1 MNLNDAIGAHAQWKT
16 KLRMA
21 ISRKEQMDAA
31 TISRDDCC
39 ELGRWL
45 HGDAKRMGNL
55 AAYREVVQ
63 AHADFHK
70 QAGKVAAAINAGK
83 YEDASKM
90 LGNATPYSDA
100 SAAVGLALTHLKQA
114 VPA

>member
-1 MNLNDAIGAHAQWKT
+1 MAEK
-16 KLRMA
+16 KLM
-21 ISRKEQMDAA
+21 K
-31 TISRDDCC
+31 
-39 ELGRWL
+39 
-45 HGDAKRMGNL
+45 GNE
-55 AAYREVVQ
+55 AFA
-63 AHADFHK
+63 
-70 QAGKVAAAINAGK
+70 AAAINAGK

>member
-16 KLRMA
+16 KLRAA
-21 ISRKEQMDAA
+21 ITRKEKMDAV
-31 TISRDDCC
+31 TLGRDDCC
-39 ELGRWL
+39 DLGRWL
-45 HGDAKRMGNL
+45 RGDGRRVANF
-55 AAYREVVQ
+55 AAYREVEQ
-63 AHADFHK
+63 THAEFHR
-70 QAGKVAAAINAGK
+70 QAGKVAVAINAGK